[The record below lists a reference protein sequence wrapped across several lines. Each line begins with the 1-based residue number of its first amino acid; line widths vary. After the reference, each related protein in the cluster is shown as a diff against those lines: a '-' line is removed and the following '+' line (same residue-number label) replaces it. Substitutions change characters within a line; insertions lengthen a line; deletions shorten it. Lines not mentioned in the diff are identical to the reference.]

1 MGSPSRTRLQ
11 SWRHFSWWGPSLPW
25 LLQPQRL
32 SLSPRLMLILGTAT
46 DTVATDGAATTGP
59 MATMATMEKGPQM
72 PSQNPLLPLTLTL
85 MLMLGMDTMVTAT
98 VAGDTAA
105 TTGPM
110 ATMATTERGPQMRS
124 LSPLLLLSPMLML
137 IPGMATD
144 TVATDGVATT
154 DLMATMATTE
164 RGLQLRSLMLT
175 LIPGTATDTVA
186 MDGAATTDLMATMA
200 GDTAATIAH
209 MDMEVTGEVTGAKQT
224 NRGVDSSSD
233 CDFLSTLAS
242 ISRACA

>member
-46 DTVATDGAATTGP
+46 DTVATDGAATTGH
-59 MATMATMEKGPQM
+59 MATMGTTERGPQM

-98 VAGDTAA
+98 VAGDGA
-105 TTGPM
+105 
-110 ATMATTERGPQMRS
+110 
-124 LSPLLLLSPMLML
+124 
-137 IPGMATD
+137 
-144 TVATDGVATT
+144 ATT

-164 RGLQLRSLMLT
+164 RGLQMRSLSPLLLLSLMLM
-175 LIPGTATDTVA
+175 LIPGTAT
-186 MDGAATTDLMATMA
+186 MATVA